1 MYNLFEALREFDE
14 SVRNEIIED
23 YEEHFAAGAAS
34 GKTEEQIVEELGSI
48 DELINDLRDLSGKGG
63 QKKNNEK
70 AGEEAKDFTD
80 DIVKG
85 VSNLLGSIAGIF
97 GKGASAVSDEVY
109 NTIKNAMGEE
119 TTQGNTSSGEAFKE
133 YSAEAVDKIVADTDC
148 GNIIVTKSLDGKVH
162 FTYENHGTSNQQLA
176 YKFDYKQN
184 GSTMYVSVKKQLG
197 TTSFFKSLSAPKILL
212 SFQIPDN
219 FASVDAKSMSGDVKA
234 LGIKSAEV
242 KLASMSGNVLAQEV
256 IGRDLDESTM
266 SGNATAES
274 CNFIN
279 AKVKAVSGNAEY
291 MGAVENVSV
300 HSTSGNVKVDG
311 RNLKSV
317 NANSVSGSVY
327 ILLTDASG
335 ITANV
340 NTVSGRSNIS
350 YGLSKA
356 NNAKSGKYYYGDG
369 SVMINAK
376 TVSGNVTING

>member
-109 NTIKNAMGEE
+109 NTIKNAMGED

-197 TTSFFKSLSAPKILL
+197 TTSFFKSLSSPKILL

-266 SGNATAES
+266 SGNATAEN

-279 AKVKAVSGNAEY
+279 AKVKTVSGNAEY